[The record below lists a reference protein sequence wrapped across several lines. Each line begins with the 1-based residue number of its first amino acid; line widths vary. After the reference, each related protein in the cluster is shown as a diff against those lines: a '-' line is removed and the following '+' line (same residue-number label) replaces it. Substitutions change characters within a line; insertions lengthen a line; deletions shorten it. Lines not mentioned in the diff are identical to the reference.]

1 MSDISAPALWSC
13 LDYHINYYVQILH
26 FISLYSCPFH
36 PLLCCVD
43 AFVLWVMIIV
53 YIANHIYLQSV
64 PKNAYS
70 STTSWAAN
78 WHWKAMYPQ
87 TRFPKTAFQRVRFF
101 GTPCISS
108 WSTSALCEYD
118 DFRSWHS
125 LLEGHDDVDEEK
137 MKMSMVMRLTS
148 PIGIL
153 AKAYLPSL
161 AIAALLLRRRRKK
174 YCLPGLSW
182 AFMFTIDWQFFRFY
196 MNKISHGCPQAAE
209 VVLNA
214 KSRKLFWILSPCEES
229 AAHRADSR
237 RLFLGTI
244 EERKLG

>member
-87 TRFPKTAFQRVRFF
+87 TLFRKTAIQKVRFF
-101 GTPCISS
+101 GTPCVHITS
-108 WSTSALCEYD
+108 WSPLLGSWCCSPCWQPRQ
-118 DFRSWHS
+118 RSRGWRRS
-125 LLEGHDDVDEEK
+125 R
-137 MKMSMVMRLTS
+137 S
-148 PIGIL
+148 
-153 AKAYLPSL
+153 LPSVVVRYPGQL
-161 AIAALLLRRRRKK
+161 RLSIWVILLIIFIFLVN
-174 YCLPGLSW
+174 CLQTNLDHPDN
-182 AFMFTIDWQFFRFY
+182 FDRPENF
-196 MNKISHGCPQAAE
+196 E
-209 VVLNA
+209 
-214 KSRKLFWILSPCEES
+214 
-229 AAHRADSR
+229 
-237 RLFLGTI
+237 
-244 EERKLG
+244 